1 MNNGRGLG
9 DDVIVSLG
17 QALSS
22 VNIDESDAARGG
34 SERDQARVGYGAP
47 GKIVGS
53 SPAESWGVP
62 APAG

>member
-22 VNIDESDAARGG
+22 VNIDGSDAARGG
-34 SERDQARVGYGAP
+34 SGRDQARGGYGAP

-53 SPAESWGVP
+53 TPGESWGAP
-62 APAG
+62 APVG